1 MSLLLKLANVLTIVA
16 ENLNAVFLADVD
28 ISLNNG
34 KLFLFLV
41 YLTHDANSPYTTLGM
56 LMSYLSFPLF
66 LYFLRVSFIVLSF
79 STFSISAQ
87 GDSNDSD
94 SESLDRNLT
103 GFEALNEAQPLWE
116 FGAGG
121 VALSAA
127 NYPASSEQ
135 NFIALAAPYIVY
147 RGDVFRIGGGHG
159 ARAVVLEKS
168 DFEIDLS
175 FGGAFSAE
183 SEDNTVRQGMPE
195 LDFLFELGPQL
206 IYKVTDISFD
216 GGGKARL
223 NTQLQIRSVF
233 STDFRGVD
241 QQGHVI
247 ESILSYQQRG
257 VLFDNTGLNI
267 SFSMT
272 YASEK
277 LQDYFYQVDSFYST
291 NNRKQYDAKG
301 GYLGSELSVG
311 LSFSMVENIRGFFGG
326 SVKFHQGAANTDS
339 PLYEE
344 DITYSL
350 GLGFVWRL
358 YESETKASW

>member
-1 MSLLLKLANVLTIVA
+1 M
-16 ENLNAVFLADVD
+16 F
-28 ISLNNG
+28 
-34 KLFLFLV
+34 
-41 YLTHDANSPYTTLGM
+41 
-56 LMSYLSFPLF
+56 
-66 LYFLRVSFIVLSF
+66 SF
-79 STFSISAQ
+79 STFPLFAE
-87 GDSNDSD
+87 GENNNSD

-121 VALSAA
+121 VALSVA
-127 NYPASSEQ
+127 NYPTSNER

-168 DFEIDLS
+168 DFELDLS

-195 LDFLFELGPQL
+195 LEFLFEVGPQL
-206 IYKVTDISFD
+206 IYKVTDIAFD

-223 NTQLQIRSVF
+223 NTQLQTRGVF
-233 STDFRGVD
+233 STDFRELEQRGY
-241 QQGHVI
+241 VI

-257 VLFDNTGLNI
+257 VLFENTGLNI

-277 LQDYFYQVDSFYST
+277 LQDYFYQVDSSFATS
-291 NNRKQYDAKG
+291 NRDQYDAKG

-311 LSFSMVENIRGFFGG
+311 LSFPLVDNIRGFFGG
-326 SVKFHQGAANTDS
+326 SVNFHQGAANVDS
-339 PLYEE
+339 PLYEK

-358 YESETKASW
+358 YKSDTTSSW

>member
-1 MSLLLKLANVLTIVA
+1 MPNISSTI
-16 ENLNAVFLADVD
+16 
-28 ISLNNG
+28 
-34 KLFLFLV
+34 
-41 YLTHDANSPYTTLGM
+41 
-56 LMSYLSFPLF
+56 F
-66 LYFLRVSFIVLSF
+66 LYFLRVSCLVLSF
-79 STFSISAQ
+79 STFPVFAQ
-87 GDSNDSD
+87 VDSNVSD

-121 VALSAA
+121 VALSVA
-127 NYPASSEQ
+127 NYPASSER
-135 NFIALAAPYIVY
+135 NFITLAAPYIVY

-159 ARAVVLEKS
+159 ARAVLLEKS

-183 SEDNTVRQGMPE
+183 SKDNTVRQGMPE
-195 LDFLFELGPQL
+195 LEFLFEVGPQL
-206 IYKVTDISFD
+206 IYKLTDITFD

-223 NTQLQIRSVF
+223 NTQLQTRGVF
-233 STDFRGVD
+233 STDFNGLDQRGY
-241 QQGHVI
+241 VI

-257 VLFDNTGLNI
+257 VWLENTGLNI
-267 SFSMT
+267 SFSLT

-277 LQDYFYQVDSFYST
+277 LQDYFYQVDSSFAT
-291 NNRKQYDAKG
+291 NNRDQYDAKG

-311 LSFSMVENIRGFFGG
+311 LSFPLADNIRGFFGG
-326 SVKFHQGAANTDS
+326 SVKFHQGAANIDS
-339 PLYEE
+339 PLYEK

-358 YESETKASW
+358 YQSETKASW

>member
-1 MSLLLKLANVLTIVA
+1 MPNISSTI
-16 ENLNAVFLADVD
+16 
-28 ISLNNG
+28 
-34 KLFLFLV
+34 
-41 YLTHDANSPYTTLGM
+41 
-56 LMSYLSFPLF
+56 F
-66 LYFLRVSFIVLSF
+66 LYFLRVSCLVLSF
-79 STFSISAQ
+79 STFPVFAQ
-87 GDSNDSD
+87 VDSNVSD

-121 VALSAA
+121 VALSVA
-127 NYPASSEQ
+127 NYPASSER
-135 NFIALAAPYIVY
+135 NFITLAAPYIVY

-159 ARAVVLEKS
+159 ARAVLLEKS

-183 SEDNTVRQGMPE
+183 SKDNTVRQGMPE
-195 LDFLFELGPQL
+195 LEFLFEVGPQL
-206 IYKVTDISFD
+206 IYKLTDITFD

-223 NTQLQIRSVF
+223 NTQLQTRGVF
-233 STDFRGVD
+233 STDFNGLDQRGY
-241 QQGHVI
+241 VI

-257 VLFDNTGLNI
+257 VWLKNTGLNI
-267 SFSMT
+267 SFSLT

-277 LQDYFYQVDSFYST
+277 LQDYFYQVDSSFAT
-291 NNRKQYDAKG
+291 NNRDQYDAKG

-311 LSFSMVENIRGFFGG
+311 LSFPLADNIRGFFGG
-326 SVKFHQGAANTDS
+326 SVKFHQGAANIDS
-339 PLYEE
+339 PLYEK

-358 YESETKASW
+358 YQSETKASW